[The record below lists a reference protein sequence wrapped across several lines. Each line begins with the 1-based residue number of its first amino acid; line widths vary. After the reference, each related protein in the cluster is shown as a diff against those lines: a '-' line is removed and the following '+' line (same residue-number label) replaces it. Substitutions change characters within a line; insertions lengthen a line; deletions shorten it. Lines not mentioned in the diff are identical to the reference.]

1 MRVPQITATSI
12 RGGVL
17 AALFKLRGRSLA
29 PSDAESI
36 YRLVASLG
44 KLKGVAMKMGQ
55 HLSYVDSSIPDEV
68 RAALAALQT
77 HSQPMAASHVAK
89 IIRGELGAKA
99 SALLDTM
106 EPVPIA
112 SASIGQVHRAT
123 LPDGTRVAVKV
134 QHPGVLESI
143 ESDFGPVSIAGR
155 LAALVYPTAQLD
167 DYVREARARVRDE
180 CDYRGEARHQIT
192 LATKLADHPA
202 LVIPAV
208 HPSYCS
214 DRVLTTELVEGAH
227 LDEFLATDP
236 SEDDRAKFGT
246 ALFEFYVGSL
256 LRWNILSGDPH
267 PGNYLRR
274 ADGRIVVLDHGCTR
288 TLGADGERRGAIVRV
303 FDAPDRASA
312 YRAIA
317 ALGSDSLLLLRI
329 RFGLEALLS
338 RLGTRTSWR
347 DLFHVCVS
355 GAVRSDPKLAPV
367 LASEAPAVVPVAF
380 EVVLHDAG
388 ARLIEVV
395 RHVRELTGA
404 GIGDAKR
411 LVDHPPCVLL
421 RTADRGQASEL
432 ERRLSGSGARVEIQ
446 EVPIGN

>member
-1 MRVPQITATSI
+1 MPQMTATSI

-17 AALFKLRGRSLA
+17 ALVFKLRGRPGSPA
-29 PSDAESI
+29 NAESI
-36 YRLVASLG
+36 HRLVASLG

-77 HSQPMAASHVAK
+77 HSQPMSMTRINK
-89 IIRGELGAKA
+89 IVRGELGAKA
-99 SALLDTM
+99 TPLIDSM

-134 QHPGVLESI
+134 RHPGVRDAI
-143 ESDFGPVSIAGR
+143 ESDFGPTSVAGR
-155 LAALVYPTAQLD
+155 LASWVYPSAQIND
-167 DYVREARARVRDE
+167 FVREARARVLDE
-180 CDYRGEARHQIT
+180 CDYRAEARHQAT
-192 LATKLADHPA
+192 LAAKLANHPT
-202 LVIPAV
+202 LTVPAV
-208 HPSYCS
+208 HADYCS
-214 DRVLTTELVEGAH
+214 ERVLTTTFVEGVH
-227 LDEFLATDP
+227 LDELLASNP
-236 SEDDRAKFGT
+236 SEAERTQFAN

-267 PGNYLRR
+267 PGNYLRC
-274 ADGRIVVLDHGCTR
+274 ADGRIAVIDHGCTR

-303 FDAPDRASA
+303 LDAPDRAGA

-329 RFGLEALLS
+329 RFGLEALLA
-338 RLGTRTSWR
+338 RLGTRASWR
-347 DLFHVCVS
+347 DLFRTTVS
-355 GAVRSDPKLAPV
+355 GVVRSEPALAAV
-367 LASEAPAVVPVAF
+367 LASEAPAVIPMTF
-380 EVVLHDAG
+380 EVVLRDAG
-388 ARLIEVV
+388 ARMIEIV

-404 GIGDAKR
+404 GIGEAKE

-421 RTADRGQASEL
+421 RTPDRGRANEL
-432 ERRLSGSGARVEIQ
+432 ERRLASSGAKVDIV
-446 EVPIGN
+446 EVPLGS